1 MLFKYEVETDK
12 RESFINID
20 SLVQKALAESKLKSG
35 VVVVFTPH
43 TTAGVTINENA
54 DPDVVRDL
62 VYGMNVTF
70 DNKKEYRHAE
80 GNSDS
85 HERRFHMGVRIAL
98 GMPVLFFVVERDI
111 HAVDQIPHD
120 LRICIFIYCTTRS
133 RQALEDNLPPA
144 FPLS

>member
-12 RESFINID
+12 RGSFIESD
-20 SLVQKALAESKLKSG
+20 ALVQKALAESKLKSG

-43 TTAGVTINENA
+43 TAAGVTINENA

-62 VYGMNVTF
+62 GYGMNVTF

-85 HERRFHMGVRIAL
+85 HMKSSLVGASETLIVDDGKIIYGTWQSLYFAEFDGPRVRK
-98 GMPVLFFVVERDI
+98 VYFKVVKG
-111 HAVDQIPHD
+111 
-120 LRICIFIYCTTRS
+120 
-133 RQALEDNLPPA
+133 
-144 FPLS
+144 

>member
-85 HERRFHMGVRIAL
+85 HMKSSLVGASETLIVEKGEVIYGTWQSTYFAEFDGPRRRTVYIK
-98 GMPVLFFVVERDI
+98 VVKG
-111 HAVDQIPHD
+111 
-120 LRICIFIYCTTRS
+120 
-133 RQALEDNLPPA
+133 
-144 FPLS
+144 

>member
-35 VVVVFTPH
+35 AVVVFTPH

-85 HERRFHMGVRIAL
+85 HMKSSLVGASETLIVEKGEVIYGTWQSTYFAEFDGPRRRTVYIK
-98 GMPVLFFVVERDI
+98 VVKG
-111 HAVDQIPHD
+111 
-120 LRICIFIYCTTRS
+120 
-133 RQALEDNLPPA
+133 
-144 FPLS
+144 